1 MWIGLNLS
9 KFVWTCLNSSILD
22 FFFSKFWTYSNQF
35 FILQDEAEVPE
46 HPDLPAIKKFVD
58 INVFEDELSPS
69 KKKNNCQLDN
79 SRKINKANV
88 DLVFHRNNL
97 VLSPED
103 QQQDN
108 ITLVEAENQNISMT
122 GASSNYEE
130 IDSETD
136 HDDVAIAKMTAYLNQ
151 Q

>member
-1 MWIGLNLS
+1 M
-9 KFVWTCLNSSILD
+9 
-22 FFFSKFWTYSNQF
+22 
-35 FILQDEAEVPE
+35 
-46 HPDLPAIKKFVD
+46 
-58 INVFEDELSPS
+58 
-69 KKKNNCQLDN
+69 DN

-97 VLSPED
+97 VLSSED

-122 GASSNYEE
+122 EASSNYEE

>member
-1 MWIGLNLS
+1 MAVLVR
-9 KFVWTCLNSSILD
+9 KYNSGKEKILT
-22 FFFSKFWTYSNQF
+22 WQ
-35 FILQDEAEVPE
+35 
-46 HPDLPAIKKFVD
+46 
-58 INVFEDELSPS
+58 EDELFEVCVFNLGILCTHNLPT
-69 KKKNNCQLDN
+69 KNKNNCQLDN

-122 GASSNYEE
+122 GASSNYEV

>member
-1 MWIGLNLS
+1 M
-9 KFVWTCLNSSILD
+9 
-22 FFFSKFWTYSNQF
+22 
-35 FILQDEAEVPE
+35 
-46 HPDLPAIKKFVD
+46 
-58 INVFEDELSPS
+58 
-69 KKKNNCQLDN
+69 
-79 SRKINKANV
+79 

-122 GASSNYEE
+122 GASSSNYEE

>member
-1 MWIGLNLS
+1 M
-9 KFVWTCLNSSILD
+9 
-22 FFFSKFWTYSNQF
+22 
-35 FILQDEAEVPE
+35 ILQDEADVPE

-136 HDDVAIAKMTAYLNQ
+136 HDDVGIAKMTAYLNQ